1 MRKIVFRVI
10 QIIILFI
17 ILKLMFDIMY
27 NPVTNS
33 NIIADNFTDLGIN
46 TMYVYS
52 YRNDGNVGYKISVAK
67 VLFTT
72 AMLVTMYVGTIC
84 IANNL
89 IQGMKYIIRNKS
101 RSLLDYKIKVYKF
114 FYKRIFIDMIIFI
127 EMLCVVLLFEHS
139 EINNIQILIM
149 NMIKIFLMYS
159 IIALELI
166 FIVDNIEIYVLFLQL
181 IATLFRN
188 DDVW

>member
-52 YRNDGNVGYKISVAK
+52 YGNDGNVEYKISVAK

-72 AMLVTMYVGTIC
+72 AMLATMYVGTIC

-89 IQGMKYIIRNKS
+89 VQGMKYIIRNKS

-114 FYKRIFIDMIIFI
+114 FYKGIFIDMIIFI
-127 EMLCVVLLFEHS
+127 GMLCVVLLFEHS

-166 FIVDNIEIYVLFLQL
+166 FIVDNIEIYVVFLQL

>member
-72 AMLVTMYVGTIC
+72 AMLATMYVGTIC

-89 IQGMKYIIRNKS
+89 VQGMKYIIRNKS

-127 EMLCVVLLFEHS
+127 GMLCVVLLFEHS

-166 FIVDNIEIYVLFLQL
+166 FIVDNIEIYVVFLQL

>member
-52 YRNDGNVGYKISVAK
+52 YGNDDNVEYKISVAK

-72 AMLVTMYVGTIC
+72 AMLATMYVGTIC

-89 IQGMKYIIRNKS
+89 VQGMKYIIRNKS

-127 EMLCVVLLFEHS
+127 GMLCVVLLFEHS

-166 FIVDNIEIYVLFLQL
+166 FIVDNIEIYVVFLQL

>member
-1 MRKIVFRVI
+1 MRKIVFRFI

-72 AMLVTMYVGTIC
+72 AMLATMYVGTIC

-89 IQGMKYIIRNKS
+89 VQGMKYIIRNKS

-127 EMLCVVLLFEHS
+127 GMLCVVLLFEHS

-166 FIVDNIEIYVLFLQL
+166 FIVDNIEIYVVFLQL

>member
-89 IQGMKYIIRNKS
+89 VQGMKYIIRNKS

-127 EMLCVVLLFEHS
+127 GMLCVVLLFEHS

-166 FIVDNIEIYVLFLQL
+166 FIVDNIEIYVVFLQL

>member
-1 MRKIVFRVI
+1 MRKIVFRFI

-52 YRNDGNVGYKISVAK
+52 YGNDGNVEYKISVAK

-72 AMLVTMYVGTIC
+72 AMLATMYVGTIC

-89 IQGMKYIIRNKS
+89 VQGMKYIIRNKS
-101 RSLLDYKIKVYKF
+101 KSLLDYKIKVYKF

-127 EMLCVVLLFEHS
+127 GTLCVVLLFEHS

-166 FIVDNIEIYVLFLQL
+166 FIVDNIEIYVVFLQL

-188 DDVW
+188 DDIW

>member
-1 MRKIVFRVI
+1 
-10 QIIILFI
+10 
-17 ILKLMFDIMY
+17 
-27 NPVTNS
+27 
-33 NIIADNFTDLGIN
+33 
-46 TMYVYS
+46 
-52 YRNDGNVGYKISVAK
+52 
-67 VLFTT
+67 
-72 AMLVTMYVGTIC
+72 
-84 IANNL
+84 
-89 IQGMKYIIRNKS
+89 
-101 RSLLDYKIKVYKF
+101 
-114 FYKRIFIDMIIFI
+114 MIIFI

>member
-72 AMLVTMYVGTIC
+72 AMLVSMYVGTIC

-127 EMLCVVLLFEHS
+127 
-139 EINNIQILIM
+139 
-149 NMIKIFLMYS
+149 
-159 IIALELI
+159 
-166 FIVDNIEIYVLFLQL
+166 
-181 IATLFRN
+181 
-188 DDVW
+188 

>member
-127 EMLCVVLLFEHS
+127 GMLCVVLLFEHS

-166 FIVDNIEIYVLFLQL
+166 FIVDNIEIYVVFLQL

>member
-1 MRKIVFRVI
+1 MRKIVFRFI

-114 FYKRIFIDMIIFI
+114 FLKEY
-127 EMLCVVLLFEHS
+127 L
-139 EINNIQILIM
+139 
-149 NMIKIFLMYS
+149 
-159 IIALELI
+159 
-166 FIVDNIEIYVLFLQL
+166 
-181 IATLFRN
+181 
-188 DDVW
+188 

>member
-1 MRKIVFRVI
+1 MRKIVFRFI

>member
-1 MRKIVFRVI
+1 MRKIVFRFI

-72 AMLVTMYVGTIC
+72 AMLVMMYVGTIC

-127 EMLCVVLLFEHS
+127 GMLCVVLLFEHS

>member
-52 YRNDGNVGYKISVAK
+52 YGNDGNVEYKISVAK

-72 AMLVTMYVGTIC
+72 AMLATMYVGTIC

-89 IQGMKYIIRNKS
+89 VQGMKYIIRNKS

-114 FYKRIFIDMIIFI
+114 FYKRIFIG
-127 EMLCVVLLFEHS
+127 MLCVVLLFEHS

-166 FIVDNIEIYVLFLQL
+166 FIVDNIEIYVVFLQL